1 MTLRY
6 LDHMCSV
13 NKITHKHSKLKHN
26 ILKVSIALPVSKANA
41 EKFTWFQN
49 QIDEIILVW
58 KETPQAADESE
69 LVLTNKLL
77 EDLKVRL

>member
-1 MTLRY
+1 MQRCLYLR
-6 LDHMCSV
+6 DE
-13 NKITHKHSKLKHN
+13 KKLKHN